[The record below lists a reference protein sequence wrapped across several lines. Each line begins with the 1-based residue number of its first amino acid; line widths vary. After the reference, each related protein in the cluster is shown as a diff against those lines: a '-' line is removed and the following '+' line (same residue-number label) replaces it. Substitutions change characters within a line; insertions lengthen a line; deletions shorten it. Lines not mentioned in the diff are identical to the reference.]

1 MIPMIDPTTVEDL
14 LNTLKKEKTK
24 NKSYISIYQNLENS
38 KFDEISKTN
47 ELKQYFSSKITWIL
61 CIENNEWTYYD
72 VVIDSE
78 NFKFQP
84 IS

>member
-1 MIPMIDPTTVEDL
+1 MIDPTTVEDL

-47 ELKQYFSSKITWIL
+47 ELKQYFSSKIT
-61 CIENNEWTYYD
+61 
-72 VVIDSE
+72 
-78 NFKFQP
+78 
-84 IS
+84 